1 MARVANTTR
10 IQHIIR
16 SVLSQAMPERS
27 ADGSEFQPIF
37 DDEHGRYQI
46 VALGWIDGKYIV
58 DVVVYLELRGNLI
71 WLHADNTDWG
81 VGEDLLSQGIPKESI
96 VIGWLTPFMRQ
107 HSGFATGGAT

>member
-1 MARVANTTR
+1 
-10 IQHIIR
+10 
-16 SVLSQAMPERS
+16 MPERS
-27 ADGSEFQPIF
+27 ADGSEFQLVF
-37 DDEHGRYQI
+37 DDDHGRYQI

-81 VGEDLLSQGIPKESI
+81 VGEELLSQGVLKESI

-107 HSGFATGGAT
+107 HSGFATGEAA